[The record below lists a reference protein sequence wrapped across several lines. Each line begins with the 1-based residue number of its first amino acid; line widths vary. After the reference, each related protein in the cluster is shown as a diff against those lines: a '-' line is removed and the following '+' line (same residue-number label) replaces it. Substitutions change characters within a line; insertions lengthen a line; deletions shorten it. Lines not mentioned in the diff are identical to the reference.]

1 MIKIVQIRVKWDSV
15 VCHKRTFR
23 QAILLLAAVT
33 AAAQSTPDWRKVGGP
48 AVELSLASPATGPVD
63 QVWFTASGA
72 LVVRTHSGKFFQ
84 TQDFDTW
91 TPVADVS
98 DAAPPAIAPAVRI
111 PEAGASVVDPP
122 GSTSRIYALGRHLYR
137 SEDNGRTWENLTA
150 YKSGDVIGGGQ
161 RSLAVSPTDPDQLV
175 VANNFGVWR
184 SMDGGTSWAG
194 LNQSLPNLPVSRILT
209 IASGSAGTRIAAA
222 GLGALEL
229 PPGASFWQPADA
241 VAADPEAVLR
251 KRFAPV
257 VGAPLTAVAQ
267 TGRTVYAG
275 SADGRIWYSID
286 DGETF
291 RETPLPAG
299 AGPVERIFVDPVEP
313 RVALAALGGNG
324 PHVLRTTQYGNFWDV
339 LDGNLPEAP
348 AYAVTADRTAG
359 AIYVAT
365 AKGVYI
371 GRADLENAS
380 TPSVS
385 WADLTTSLPSAPA
398 TDVRLD
404 PAGLQLDIALDG
416 YGIYAAAAPHR
427 LGSLRLVNG
436 GDFSVRPAAP
446 GSLVGVV
453 GGRVDSATGAGL
465 AYPVL
470 SASDSQSQ
478 LQVPFDAQGPNV
490 SLALRTAAGTITRD
504 LPILPVSPTIVVG
517 QDGVAMLW
525 DAGTGLPVDFQ
536 NPAHAGGRI
545 QVWATGLG
553 RVRPDWPAGLPAPSE
568 NPPEVAAEVN
578 ASLDGTPLEVTRAT
592 LVPGYVGFYLV
603 EIQLPLAVNTGFSAL
618 SISAGGQESNRVQL
632 PLEP

>member
-1 MIKIVQIRVKWDSV
+1 M
-15 VCHKRTFR
+15 CHKRTFR
-23 QAILLLAAVT
+23 QAVLLLAAVT

-209 IASGSAGTRIAAA
+209 IASGSAGTRITAA

>member
-1 MIKIVQIRVKWDSV
+1 M
-15 VCHKRTFR
+15 CHKRTFR